1 MKKRSLDRDDIDHM
15 QTNQRRAEKTGEIE
29 SIRLCVAGVF
39 GGVDAD
45 EDLFDQVDDLRASY
59 RDNMRR
65 GSVSRGRATLASNR
79 CRSGW
84 LK

>member
-1 MKKRSLDRDDIDHM
+1 MEKRSLDGHDIDHM
-15 QTNQRRAEKTGEIE
+15 QTDQRRAEKPREIE
-29 SIRLCVAGVF
+29 SVSLRDPGMF

-65 GSVSRGRATLASNR
+65 GGASRGRESASPSQ
-79 CRSGW
+79 SGW
-84 LK
+84 TL

>member
-1 MKKRSLDRDDIDHM
+1 MEKRSFDGHDIDDV
-15 QTNQRRAEKTGEIE
+15 QANQRRAEKPGEIE
-29 SIRLCVAGVF
+29 SVRLCVTGMF

-65 GSVSRGRATLASNR
+65 GSVSRGRVPVASNR
-79 CRSGW
+79 CESGW
-84 LK
+84 TK